1 MMDKCEEYSNYINEY
16 LKNNPRDIT
25 VKITPE
31 VKYLL
36 YQQYLIG
43 YNDGLSKGIE
53 GMKAIGKHLN
63 EK

>member
-1 MMDKCEEYSNYINEY
+1 MIDKCEEYSNYINEY
-16 LKNNPRDIT
+16 LKNNPGDIT

-36 YQQYLIG
+36 YQHYLLG

-53 GMKAIGKHLN
+53 AVGKLN

>member
-1 MMDKCEEYSNYINEY
+1 MMNKCEEYSNYIKEY
-16 LKNNPRDIT
+16 LKNNPGDIT

-43 YNDGLSKGIE
+43 YNDGLSKGME
-53 GMKAIGKHLN
+53 AVEKVLN